1 MMIRMNEPTVAGQ
14 TISERRKKGLK
25 QLGIGVAVLILVAF
39 AYDQGK
45 VRAPEVKSFAECAV
59 AGNPV
64 MESYPRQCRAH
75 NGQTFREDIGNELEK
90 DDFIRVSAPRPNTAV
105 KSPLRIE
112 GMARGSWFF
121 EASFPVR
128 LLDAS
133 GIELGRGIAQAKG
146 DWMTIEFVPFEAT
159 LTFVTPVSGSGT
171 LVLEKDNPSG
181 LPEHADELRIPVV
194 FEKTTIDIPSAAKAC
209 VITGCSG
216 QVCADEEVM
225 TTCEYR
231 KEYACYKHA
240 RCERQQTGVC
250 GWTETP
256 ALRICINNTQ

>member
-1 MMIRMNEPTVAGQ
+1 MIRMNEPTVAGQ

-25 QLGIGVAVLILVAF
+25 QIGIGVAVLILVAF

-45 VRAPEVKSFAECAV
+45 VRVPEITSFAECAA
-59 AGNPV
+59 AGFPV
-64 MESYPRQCRAH
+64 MESYPRQCRTH

-105 KSPLRIE
+105 KNPLNIE

-121 EASFPVR
+121 EASFPVK

-133 GIELGRGIAQAKG
+133 GVEIGRGHAQAKKN
-146 DWMTIEFVPFEAT
+146 WMTAEFVPFEAT
-159 LTFVTPVSGSGT
+159 LTFVTPASGSGT
-171 LVLEKDNPSG
+171 LLLEKDNPSG
-181 LPEHADELRIPVV
+181 LPEHADELRMPVT
-194 FEKTTIDIPSAAKAC
+194 FEKQSADTTRATKAC
-209 VITGCSG
+209 VVTGCSG
-216 QVCADEEVM
+216 QMCADEEAM

-231 KEYACYKHA
+231 ADYACYKTA
-240 RCERQQTGVC
+240 RCERQPTGAC

-256 ALRICINNTQ
+256 ALRACVNRNR